1 MATLPMKVKAIFAY
15 SSEHNDDLKFGEGQ
29 IITVTEEEDN
39 EWYVG
44 EYVDSTGLSQSGLF
58 PKNFVER
65 YEPAPPPRP
74 TRTHKSKV
82 VGAPAPEPSSP
93 HHPESTMSKLEALET
108 PDTENAHP
116 PAPAPNEE
124 RLAPT
129 LSPKPVSRALETAT
143 EPPPALKPVQATS
156 AKGPPPP
163 VSDKPSSSSFKDR
176 LKAFNQAGGPPP
188 VPFKPKG
195 SENYVRKPFV
205 APPPSRSAFVPTPRE
220 APPPRVYR
228 REEDPE
234 IAQRKADDEAAAQK
248 AGLAPAL
255 GEEEDLPKPVSL
267 KERIALL
274 QQQQLEQAN
283 RGVTAQKKKPAKPP
297 TKRTESQE
305 AEAVTARDS
314 IDTDQERNARISS
327 DLPREQPA
335 RRPSKGPKLPETLP
349 REPFSDGNEADQS
362 AAGET
367 TEENEPESSTEDDS
381 AAQRHRQAPMA
392 QSDVGEE
399 EDSTE
404 EGEEEEE
411 ESEDEETRRKRE
423 LRERMAKISGQGG
436 FNPMFGG
443 GGMGISMPGMGG
455 AAPKKKK
462 PAPEQLLNE
471 KEESPASSSA
481 PRVPMLG
488 IATPGISRTLSVDS
502 AATIGKDEGNEH
514 EASQR
519 QISAPFPR
527 KEQAPASPSMDR
539 GAPPPVPGGRPAL
552 EIRPIP
558 LPPAPIESPSAGSE
572 SDDEMTQTST
582 GAELPIRAAPP
593 QVPWSPHEPRSPPR
607 PVLDRGPTEPSS
619 PIDKRAS
626 RLPPP
631 IPVLSP
637 TMAPSSNQTRPPP
650 PPPPS
655 QAPTRQATSD
665 SLHRRAL
672 GQTGEDGSEYEGD
685 YDTDIAP
692 GAHHKEA
699 LKSHARDSSLEDS
712 TAPEDL
718 PVRSPPMPSAPFSP
732 PPMSAPRAVPP
743 MPPRTSVEASRAP
756 PPVPAEGDLDEAGG
770 DYDPYKY
777 SPGAA
782 VAASRSPPARQAP
795 PPSMASMPP
804 SAPLYQHDIDDDEAE
819 LYPPAT
825 RQSTDRPRKSMDRAP
840 PPLPTQAPPQPLSS
854 QAAAPLI
861 PPQAPH
867 QHDRAPPPLPPQ
879 APPPSHF
886 ESAPLPPAGKAPLRP
901 SMDQESSFNPSSRV
915 SADPGMPRHSS
926 SGFRPEV
933 VDPGF
938 IAHEVD
944 LGEASKWWSQPN
956 MPPPS
961 IQGRNDV
968 LYEVEELP
976 RSNQGVQTV
985 ISKDVFILYQDYSQ
999 TIITARFDPNNA
1011 NDVAFEQRQEGPP
1024 GKLRQDQLEN
1034 SWNRF
1039 GMGISK
1045 LVDKMTGSVAIND
1058 GSSHALIIELLRGMP
1073 AALPPVGTRA
1083 YGALVYANL
1092 GNASV
1097 QQFDEIRPGD
1107 IVSFRNAKFSGKH
1120 SGALHSKYSLDVAIH
1135 VGVVTEWDGT
1145 KKKVRV
1151 AEQGRESNGDGDGG
1165 KGTSSSKDKKK
1176 KRGKIEVESYR
1187 LGDLRSG
1194 EVRVWRVVGREFV
1207 GWKA

>member
-15 SSEHNDDLKFGEGQ
+15 SSEHADDLKFLEGQ
-29 IITVTEEEDN
+29 LITVTEEEDN

-74 TRTHKSKV
+74 TRAHRPKAAETS
-82 VGAPAPEPSSP
+82 APEPASP
-93 HHPESTMSKLEALET
+93 QLPELSKPKLEEIKT
-108 PDTENAHP
+108 PEPEIAP
-116 PAPAPNEE
+116 QPAPASIEE
-124 RLAPT
+124 RPAPV
-129 LSPKPVSRALETAT
+129 LSPKPASKHFEAAT
-143 EPPPALKPVQATS
+143 EPPPAPKPAQATP

-195 SENYVRKPFV
+195 SDNYIRKPFV

-220 APPPRVYR
+220 APPPKVYR

-234 IAQRKADDEAAAQK
+234 IAQRRADDEAAAQK
-248 AGLAPAL
+248 AGLAPGE
-255 GEEEDLPKPVSL
+255 GEEEDAPKPVSL

-283 RGVTAQKKKPAKPP
+283 RGASTHKKKPAKPP
-297 TKRTESQE
+297 TKRTESQD
-305 AEAVTARDS
+305 AEAAPARDS
-314 IDTDQERNARISS
+314 FDTDQERTARTSS
-327 DLPREQPA
+327 DLPREQQA
-335 RRPSKGPKLPETLP
+335 RRPSKGPKFPEIPP

-367 TEENEPESSTEDDS
+367 TEDNEPESSTEDDS
-381 AAQRHRQAPMA
+381 AAQRHQQAPVA
-392 QSDVGEE
+392 QHDVGEE

-404 EGEEEEE
+404 EGEEENE

-443 GGMGISMPGMGG
+443 GGMGISMPGMSG
-455 AAPKKKK
+455 APPKKKR
-462 PAPEQLLNE
+462 PAPEQRSHGE
-471 KEESPASSSA
+471 EESPSAPSA
-481 PRVPMLG
+481 PRVPMPG
-488 IATPGISRTLSVDS
+488 IAIPGMSRRLSAES
-502 AATIGKDEGNEH
+502 ATTVGKDAENEYG
-514 EASQR
+514 ESPR
-519 QISAPFPR
+519 QMSATFSP
-527 KEQAPASPSMDR
+527 KELVPASPKMDR
-539 GAPPPVPGGRPAL
+539 GAPPPVPGGRPSL
-552 EIRPIP
+552 EGRPVP
-558 LPPAPIESPSAGSE
+558 PPPATIKSPIAGSE
-572 SDDEMTQTST
+572 SDDEMAQTST
-582 GAELPIRAAPP
+582 GADLPIRTAPP
-593 QVPWSPHEPRSPPR
+593 PVPQSPIEPRSPPR
-607 PVLDRGPTEPSS
+607 PSLNRGPTEPVS
-619 PIDKRAS
+619 PIDRRAS

-631 IPVLSP
+631 IPILSP
-637 TMAPSSNQTRPPP
+637 TMAPLSTQTRSPPP
-650 PPPPS
+650 LPPS
-655 QAPTRQATSD
+655 QAPARQTTSD

-692 GAHHKEA
+692 GAHHKDA
-699 LKSHARDSSLEDS
+699 LKSHARDSSLDNS
-712 TAPEDL
+712 TAPEVFPARSS
-718 PVRSPPMPSAPFSP
+718 PVPSTPFSP
-732 PPMSAPRAVPP
+732 PLTSAPRAVPP
-743 MPPRTSVEASRAP
+743 LPPAAAP
-756 PPVPAEGDLDEAGG
+756 RKSGESSTAPLPVPVGGDQYDEDGD
-770 DYDPYKY
+770 DYDPYKH
-777 SPGAA
+777 SPGVAA
-782 VAASRSPPARQAP
+782 AASRSPSAKQGP
-795 PPSMASMPP
+795 PPSMPP
-804 SAPLYQHDIDDDEAE
+804 PAPVQYREDEDDDN
-819 LYPPAT
+819 LYPPPT
-825 RQSTDRPRKSMDRAP
+825 RQSTDRSRKSMDRAP
-840 PPLPTQAPPQPLSS
+840 PPLPTQAPP
-854 QAAAPLI
+854 
-861 PPQAPH
+861 PPMPFQAPP
-867 QHDRAPPPLPPQ
+867 QHDRAAPPLPPQ
-879 APPPSHF
+879 GPPPSHL
-886 ESAPLPPAGKAPLRP
+886 EPAPPPPAGRAPTRP
-901 SMDQESSFNPSSRV
+901 SVDQERSFNPSSRMSV
-915 SADPGMPRHSS
+915 DPGMPRQSS
-926 SGFRPEV
+926 SGFRPDI

-944 LGEASKWWSQPN
+944 MGEASKWWSQPN
-956 MPPPS
+956 LPPPS

-968 LYEVEELP
+968 LYEIEERP
-976 RSNQGVQTV
+976 RSNQGGQTV

-999 TIITARFDPNNA
+999 TVITARFDASNA
-1011 NDVAFEQRQEGPP
+1011 DDVVFEQKQEGPP
-1024 GKLRQDQLEN
+1024 GKPRQDQLEN
-1034 SWNRF
+1034 SWNQF
-1039 GMGISK
+1039 GKDISK

-1151 AEQGRESNGDGDGG
+1151 AEQGRDSNGEGDGG

-1176 KRGKIEVESYR
+1176 KKGKIEVESYR

-1207 GWKA
+1207 GWRS

>member
-15 SSEHNDDLKFGEGQ
+15 SSEHDDDLKFVEGQ
-29 IITVTEEEDN
+29 MITVTEEEDN

-44 EYVDSTGLSQSGLF
+44 EYIDSTGVSQSGLF

-74 TRTHKSKV
+74 TRAHKPK
-82 VGAPAPEPSSP
+82 ALETPAPEPSSP
-93 HHPESTMSKLEALET
+93 QLPEPSKPRLEEIKTPEAET
-108 PDTENAHP
+108 APQ
-116 PAPAPNEE
+116 PAPALIEE
-124 RLAPT
+124 RPAPI
-129 LSPKPVSRALETAT
+129 LSPKPASKQFEAAI
-143 EPPPALKPVQATS
+143 EPPSAPKPVQATS

-163 VSDKPSSSSFKDR
+163 VSDKPSASSFKDR

-195 SENYVRKPFV
+195 SENYIRKPFV
-205 APPPSRSAFVPTPRE
+205 APPPSRSAFVPAPRE
-220 APPPRVYR
+220 APPPKVYR

-234 IAQRKADDEAAAQK
+234 IAQRRADDEAAAQK
-248 AGLAPAL
+248 AGLAPGE
-255 GEEEDLPKPVSL
+255 GEEEDVPKPVSL

-283 RGVTAQKKKPAKPP
+283 RGASTHKKKPAKPL

-305 AEAVTARDS
+305 VEAVPDRDS
-314 IDTDQERNARISS
+314 IDTDQERTVRTSS
-327 DLPREQPA
+327 DLPREPPA
-335 RRPSKGPKLPETLP
+335 RRPSRGPKVSEIPP

-367 TEENEPESSTEDDS
+367 TEDNEPESSTEDDF
-381 AAQRHRQAPMA
+381 AAQRHNQAPMA
-392 QSDVGEE
+392 QPDIGGEE
-399 EDSTE
+399 GLTE
-404 EGEEEEE
+404 EGEEEDE

-455 AAPKKKK
+455 APPKKKK
-462 PAPEQLLNE
+462 PAPEQRSHE
-471 KEESPASSSA
+471 KEEESPAAPSA
-481 PRVPMLG
+481 PRVPMPG
-488 IATPGISRTLSVDS
+488 IAIPGMSRTLSAES
-502 AATIGKDEGNEH
+502 ATTVGRDGENEY
-514 EASQR
+514 EESPR
-519 QISAPFPR
+519 QTSAPFSP
-527 KEQAPASPSMDR
+527 KELVPASATMDR
-539 GAPPPVPGGRPAL
+539 GAPPPVPGGRPSL
-552 EIRPIP
+552 EGRPVP
-558 LPPAPIESPSAGSE
+558 LPPASMESPSAGSE
-572 SDDEMTQTST
+572 SDDEMPQTST
-582 GAELPIRAAPP
+582 GADLPIRAAPP
-593 QVPWSPHEPRSPPR
+593 PVPQSPVETRSSPRSS
-607 PVLDRGPTEPSS
+607 LDRGSTEPAS
-619 PIDKRAS
+619 PIDRRAS

-631 IPVLSP
+631 IPVLSS
-637 TMAPSSNQTRPPP
+637 TPSSTQTRPPP

-655 QAPTRQATSD
+655 QAPTRQTTSD
-665 SLHRRAL
+665 SLHKRAL

-692 GAHHKEA
+692 GAHHKDA
-699 LKSHARDSSLEDS
+699 LKSHARDSSLDDS
-712 TAPEDL
+712 TAPADFQI
-718 PVRSPPMPSAPFSP
+718 RSPPVGSTPFSP
-732 PPMSAPRAVPP
+732 PPTSAPRAVPP
-743 MPPRTSVEASRAP
+743 LPPTGPPRKSGESSRAFP
-756 PPVPAEGDLDEAGG
+756 PAPVGEGQYDEDGE

-777 SPGAA
+777 SPGVAA
-782 VAASRSPPARQAP
+782 AAAASRSPPARQAP
-795 PPSMASMPP
+795 PPFMPP
-804 SAPLYQHDIDDDEAE
+804 PAPVHYHEDQDDDEP
-819 LYPPAT
+819 YSPPT

-840 PPLPTQAPPQPLSS
+840 PPLPTQAPPP
-854 QAAAPLI
+854 PM
-861 PPQAPH
+861 PPQAPP

-879 APPPSHF
+879 VPPPSHF
-886 ESAPLPPAGKAPLRP
+886 EPAPPLPAGRAPMRP
-901 SMDQESSFNPSSRV
+901 SMDQERSFNPSSRI
-915 SADPGMPRHSS
+915 SAEPGVPRLSS
-926 SGFRPEV
+926 SGFRPDV

-944 LGEASKWWSQPN
+944 MGEASKWWSQPN
-956 MPPPS
+956 LPPPS
-961 IQGRNDV
+961 IQGRNDI
-968 LYEVEELP
+968 LYEIEELP
-976 RSNQGVQTV
+976 RSSQGGQTV

-999 TIITARFDPNNA
+999 TVISARFDASNA
-1011 NDVAFEQRQEGPP
+1011 DDVSLEQKQEGPP

-1039 GMGISK
+1039 GLAISK

-1058 GSSHALIIELLRGMP
+1058 GSSHALVIELLRGMP

-1151 AEQGRESNGDGDGG
+1151 AEQGRDVNGEGDGG
-1165 KGTSSSKDKKK
+1165 KGTNSSKDKKK
-1176 KRGKIEVESYR
+1176 KKGKIEVESYR

-1207 GWKA
+1207 GWRS